1 MQGDFETVA
10 VRSEEMA
17 QRLATIRA
25 AMMAGPL
32 DFAHLADRIEKAVQV
47 MSAEQSEWRTL
58 FGTRP
63 LSLPA

>member
-1 MQGDFETVA
+1 M
-10 VRSEEMA
+10 RP
-17 QRLATIRA
+17 
-25 AMMAGPL
+25 AMMADPL
-32 DFAHLADRIEKAVQV
+32 DFARLSDRIQKAVAV